1 MQRLDF
7 IPYLKDKVTALVKFE
22 KTPSLIIH
30 APTDRNAKVDTL
42 IKNKSRKCPQCNRSN
57 LMRDYNIAEIV
68 CMDCGYVMDEKIMDT
83 RPEWRGFN
91 DEQSAKRIRVGAPMT
106 YTIHDKG
113 LSTTIGWK
121 DRGSIGGK
129 STSTQRMEH
138 DALRHSQRRSR
149 ASNAAERSI
158 SLALSDL
165 CKLSKSL
172 NLSKI
177 IMETASVIYRNIK
190 KKKFGRG
197 RSIRNITAA
206 AIYLSCRQCGV
217 IRTLE
222 EIATASSLDK
232 KDIARSYRFI
242 IRGLETSAPL
252 SLSSRHATR
261 FSNKLMIPGRT
272 EAIAI
277 KILEA
282 ANKMRLTSGK
292 SPTGIAAAAI
302 YLATVIT
309 NERKMQREIAEVA
322 GVTEVTIRNRYQEL
336 SEKLLIE
343 IDL

>member
-1 MQRLDF
+1 MTVL
-7 IPYLKDKVTALVKFE
+7 AKFE
-22 KTPSLIIH
+22 KTSSLIIH
-30 APTDRNAKVDTL
+30 APTDRNAKVDAL
-42 IKNKSRKCPQCNRSN
+42 IKNRSRKCPECGSSK
-57 LMRDYNIAEIV
+57 LMRDYNIAEII
-68 CMDCGYVMDEKIMDT
+68 CMDCGYVIDENIANT
-83 RPEWRGFN
+83 GPEWRTFD
-91 DEQSAKRIRVGAPMT
+91 DEQSAKRTRVGAPMT

-113 LSTTIGWK
+113 LSTNIGWN

-138 DALRHSQRRSR
+138 YALRQSQRRSR
-149 ASNAAERSI
+149 VSNATERNL

-172 NLSKI
+172 NLSRI
-177 IMETASVIYRNIK
+177 IMETASVIYRKVK
-190 KKKFGRG
+190 KRKFCRG

-206 AIYLSCRQCGV
+206 AIYLSCRQCG
-217 IRTLE
+217 IPRTLE
-222 EIATASSLDK
+222 EIATASSLNR

-242 IRGLETSAPL
+242 IRDLETSAPL

-261 FSNKLMIPGRT
+261 FSNKLMISGRT

-282 ANKMRLTSGK
+282 AKKMRLTSGR

-309 NERKMQREIAEVA
+309 NERKKQREIAEVA
-322 GVTEVTIRNRYQEL
+322 DVTEVTIRYRYQEL
-336 SEKLLIE
+336 LAKLLIE
-343 IDL
+343 IEL